1 MDITPI
7 YNLQTR
13 LRAAAI
19 AGVNLLQ
26 EDFRLKR
33 AAEELKP
40 LEGASPVFAK
50 LGQQMEVLLSTECP
64 NPAMTLLDTIA
75 LTDAVICTLGTVE
88 VKGEIKEI
96 EVEQISCE
104 YIVNAPCSQIRGLME
119 ALTTSGSGNY
129 ALVRD
134 LHETNPE
141 IFKDYRVKHALV
153 QALGASYAELAD
165 MVKEWLCKEDKT
177 LLPLLKKGFD
187 PKGKKE
193 MVRRLQVIEAIAGAE
208 ENDFYITQLAEAEKE
223 VRLEL
228 INALRYEQSN
238 VDLLIDM
245 TKTEKGK
252 NKQMVLKILAYMD
265 DDKVYAVF
273 KKMAEKKPVE
283 VCSYL
288 LPSTTDTASRLVP
301 ELCEQQLDEVA
312 AIPDDTKV
320 TDEIKEKLSTLNR
333 CMEALVGKY
342 GNAVCDCYRR
352 LLVQKNVFERFG
364 MTDAQKYV
372 LYSSFAVKERRVDL
386 CLEEL
391 IGSYIAQSLLI
402 KNDDMMKAFAT
413 ELYENAGQNGENN
426 YFMSAAV
433 VVKLLAGEDCADWFD
448 EQIKGK
454 NKLFQKMNKGALED
468 IEKILNYF
476 MRDNDSTQKYC
487 IYGAYDHMDYQEPR
501 KYFHRSVELPNAT
514 NIKEW
519 MIKHGSK
526 TMDEILYRWIDRKD
540 NEECQR
546 CGEYFYKRALVTED
560 NRDYLTYMKNC
571 GWNKCEGLGVKFL
584 QRRNGTDYWWTIYSY
599 LEDLPG
605 DAQAVN
611 EELREVADL
620 VKSGKVKMKDKDTA
634 DRLLKWIDERING

>member
-26 EDFRLKR
+26 EDFRIKR
-33 AAEELKP
+33 VAEELKP

-50 LGQQMEVLLSTECP
+50 LGQQLAVLLSTECP

-88 VKGEIKEI
+88 VKGEIKDI
-96 EVEQISCE
+96 EVEQILCE

-165 MVKEWLCKEDKT
+165 MVKDWLCKEDKT
-177 LLPLLKKGFD
+177 ILPLLKKDFD

-208 ENDFYITQLAEAEKE
+208 ENDFFIAQLAEAEKE

-238 VDLLIDM
+238 IDRLIDM

-252 NKQMVLKILAYMD
+252 NKQMVLRILAYMD

-273 KKMAEKKPVE
+273 KKMAEKKPAE

-288 LPSTTDTASRLVP
+288 LPSTTDTASRLVS
-301 ELCEQQLDEVA
+301 ELCEQQLNGVA

-342 GNAVCDCYRR
+342 GKAVCDCYRKI
-352 LLVQKNVFERFG
+352 LAQKNVFERFG
-364 MTDAQKYV
+364 TTDAQKYV

-402 KNDDMMKAFAT
+402 KNDDMLKAFAT
-413 ELYENAGQNGENN
+413 ELYENAGQNEEKNH
-426 YFMSAAV
+426 FLPAVV

-454 NKLFQKMNKGALED
+454 NKLFQKMNKRALED

-476 MRDNDSTQKYC
+476 MRDTDNTQNYS
-487 IYGAYDHMDYQEPR
+487 IYGAYDHMDYQDSC
-501 KYFHRSVELPNAT
+501 KYFHRSIELPNAK

-519 MIKHGSK
+519 MMKHGSK
-526 TMDEILYRWIDRKD
+526 TMDEILNRWIDKTD
-540 NEECQR
+540 KEECFR

-560 NRDYLTYMKNC
+560 NRDYLSYMKNC

-584 QRRNGTDYWWTIYSY
+584 QRRNGTDYWWAIYNY
-599 LEDLPG
+599 LTALPG
-605 DAQAVN
+605 DEQAVN
-611 EELREVADL
+611 AELRVVADL
-620 VKSGKVKMKDKDTA
+620 VKLGKVKMKDKDTA
-634 DRLLKWIDERING
+634 DRLLNWINERING

>member
-40 LEGASPVFAK
+40 LEGVSPVFAK
-50 LGQQMEVLLSTECP
+50 LGQQMAVLLSTECP

-104 YIVNAPCSQIRGLME
+104 YIVNAPCSQIKGLME

-141 IFKDYRVKHALV
+141 IFRDYRVRHALV

-165 MVKEWLCKEDKT
+165 MVKDWLCNEDET
-177 LLPLLKKGFD
+177 ILPLLKKDFD

-208 ENDFYITQLAEAEKE
+208 ENDFYIAQLAEAEKE

-238 VDLLIDM
+238 IDQLIDM

-273 KKMAEKKPVE
+273 KKMAEKKPAE

-288 LPSTTDTASRLVP
+288 LPSTTDTASRLVS
-301 ELCEQQLDEVA
+301 ELCEQQLDEVT

-320 TDEIKEKLSTLNR
+320 TDETKGKLSTLNR
-333 CMEALVGKY
+333 CIESLIGKH
-342 GNAVCDCYRR
+342 GDAVCDCYRR
-352 LLVQKNVFERFG
+352 LLAQKNVFERFG
-364 MTDAQKYV
+364 TTDLVQYV
-372 LYSSFAVKERRVDL
+372 VDSPFTRRSRNDKPG
-386 CLEEL
+386 LEEM
-391 IGSYIAQSLLI
+391 IGSHIAQSLVVNEDDTI
-402 KNDDMMKAFAT
+402 KALALA
-413 ELYENAGQNGENN
+413 LYEEDGEKGRNIN
-426 YFMSAAV
+426 FLPAAAM
-433 VVKLLAGEDCADWFD
+433 VKILDKENCADWLN
-448 EQIKGK
+448 EQINDIDKLYAKQDKKAVKAVEQALGYFMWNDKGK
-454 NKLFQKMNKGALED
+454 QRYLVEGHYEN
-468 IEKILNYF
+468 
-476 MRDNDSTQKYC
+476 
-487 IYGAYDHMDYQEPR
+487 MDYMDVR
-501 KYFHRSVELPNAT
+501 AYVNRNVELPNAT
-514 NIKEW
+514 EIKSW
-519 MIKHGSK
+519 MMKHGSK
-526 TMDEILYRWIDRKD
+526 TMDAILNRWTDRTAE
-540 NEECQR
+540 EECQR
-546 CGEYFYKRALVTED
+546 CGEYFYNRALVTED
-560 NRDYLTYMKNC
+560 NRDYLIYMKNC
-571 GWNKCEGLGVKFL
+571 DWKKCEGLGIKFL
-584 QRRNGTDYWWTIYSY
+584 KSRNGTDYWWTIYNY
-599 LEDLPG
+599 LTDLPG
-605 DAQAVN
+605 DTQAVD
-611 EELREVADL
+611 EELRAVADL
-620 VKSGKVKMKDKDTA
+620 VRSGKVKMKDQDTA
-634 DRLLKWIDERING
+634 DRLLNWINERING

>member
-26 EDFRLKR
+26 EDFRIKR
-33 AAEELKP
+33 VAEELKP

-50 LGQQMEVLLSTECP
+50 LGQQLAVLLSTECP

-88 VKGEIKEI
+88 VKGEIKDI
-96 EVEQISCE
+96 EVEQILCE

-165 MVKEWLCKEDKT
+165 MVKDWLCKEDKT
-177 LLPLLKKGFD
+177 ILPLLKKDFD

-208 ENDFYITQLAEAEKE
+208 ENDFFIAQLAEAEKE

-238 VDLLIDM
+238 IDRLIDM

-252 NKQMVLKILAYMD
+252 NKQMVLRILAYMD

-273 KKMAEKKPVE
+273 KKMAEKKPAE

-288 LPSTTDTASRLVP
+288 LPSTTDTASRLVS
-301 ELCEQQLDEVA
+301 ELCEQQLNGVA

-342 GNAVCDCYRR
+342 GKAVCDCYRKI
-352 LLVQKNVFERFG
+352 LAQKNVFERFG
-364 MTDAQKYV
+364 TTDAQKYV
-372 LYSSFAVKERRVDL
+372 LYSSFAVKERHVDL

-402 KNDDMMKAFAT
+402 KNDDMLKAFAT
-413 ELYENAGQNGENN
+413 ELYENAGQNEEKNH
-426 YFMSAAV
+426 FLPAVV

-454 NKLFQKMNKGALED
+454 NKLFQKMNKRALED

-476 MRDNDSTQKYC
+476 MRDTDNTQNYS
-487 IYGAYDHMDYQEPR
+487 IYGAYDHMDYQDSC
-501 KYFHRSVELPNAT
+501 KYFHRSIELPNAK

-519 MIKHGSK
+519 MMKHGSK
-526 TMDEILYRWIDRKD
+526 TMDEILNRWIDKTD
-540 NEECQR
+540 KEECFR

-560 NRDYLTYMKNC
+560 NRDYLIYMKNC

-584 QRRNGTDYWWTIYSY
+584 QRRNGTDYWWAIYNY
-599 LEDLPG
+599 LTALPG
-605 DAQAVN
+605 DEQAVN
-611 EELREVADL
+611 AELRVVADL
-620 VKSGKVKMKDKDTA
+620 VKLGKVKMKDKDTA
-634 DRLLKWIDERING
+634 DRLLNWINERING

>member
-50 LGQQMEVLLSTECP
+50 LGQQMAVLLSTECP

-88 VKGEIKEI
+88 VKGEIKDI

-165 MVKEWLCKEDKT
+165 MVKDWLCKEDKT
-177 LLPLLKKGFD
+177 ILPLLKKDFD

-208 ENDFYITQLAEAEKE
+208 ENDFYIAQLAEAEKE

-238 VDLLIDM
+238 IDLLIDM

-252 NKQMVLKILAYMD
+252 NKQMALKILAYMD

-273 KKMAEKKPVE
+273 KKMAEKKPAE

-288 LPSTTDTASRLVP
+288 LPSTTDTASRLVS

-312 AIPDDTKV
+312 VIPDDTKV
-320 TDEIKEKLSTLNR
+320 NDEIKEKLSILNR

-342 GNAVCDCYRR
+342 GNAVCDCYRKI
-352 LLVQKNVFERFG
+352 LAQKNVFERFG
-364 MTDAQKYV
+364 TTDAQKYV

-413 ELYENAGQNGENN
+413 ELYENVGQNEENN
-426 YFMSAAV
+426 HFLAAAV
-433 VVKLLAGEDCADWFD
+433 VVKLLSGEDCADWFD

-454 NKLFQKMNKGALED
+454 YKLFQKMNKKALED

-476 MRDNDSTQKYC
+476 MRDNDNTQNYS
-487 IYGAYDHMDYQEPR
+487 IYGAYDQMDYQDSR
-501 KYFHRSVELPNAT
+501 KYFHRSIELPNAK

-519 MIKHGSK
+519 MMKHGSK
-526 TMDEILYRWIDRKD
+526 TMDEILNRWIDKTD
-540 NEECQR
+540 KEECFR

-560 NRDYLTYMKNC
+560 NRDYLSYMKNC

-584 QRRNGTDYWWTIYSY
+584 QRRNGTDYWWTIYNY
-599 LEDLPG
+599 LTDLPG
-605 DAQAVN
+605 DEQAVN
-611 EELREVADL
+611 EEMRVVADL

-634 DRLLKWIDERING
+634 DRLLKWIDEKING

>member
-50 LGQQMEVLLSTECP
+50 LGQQMAVLLSAECS

-88 VKGEIKEI
+88 VKGEMKDI

-165 MVKEWLCKEDKT
+165 MVKDWLCKEDKT
-177 LLPLLKKGFD
+177 ILPLLKKDFD

-208 ENDFYITQLAEAEKE
+208 ENDFYIAQLAEAEKE

-238 VDLLIDM
+238 IDLLIDM

-273 KKMAEKKPVE
+273 KKMAEKKPAE

-288 LPSTTDTASRLVP
+288 LPSTTDTASRLVS
-301 ELCEQQLDEVA
+301 ELCEKQLDEVA
-312 AIPDDTKV
+312 VISDDTKA
-320 TDEIKEKLSTLNR
+320 TDETKAKLSTLNR
-333 CMEALVGKY
+333 CIEALIGKH
-342 GNAVCDCYRR
+342 GDTVCDCYRKI
-352 LLVQKNVFERFG
+352 LAQKNVFERFG
-364 MTDAQKYV
+364 TTDAQKYV
-372 LYSSFAVKERRVDL
+372 LCSAFTWRVNNTCPD
-386 CLEEL
+386 LEEL
-391 IGSYIAQSLLI
+391 IGSHIAQSLIVKDDDTI
-402 KNDDMMKAFAT
+402 KALAT
-413 ELYENAGQNGENN
+413 ELFENAGQKDKNIDFLPAAAIVKILDGE
-426 YFMSAAV
+426 A
-433 VVKLLAGEDCADWFD
+433 CADWFD
-448 EQIKGK
+448 EQINSN
-454 NKLFQKMNKGALED
+454 NKLFQKINKRALED
-468 IEKILNYF
+468 IQKVLGYF
-476 MRDNDSTQKYC
+476 MWDSDKAQNYSV
-487 IYGAYDHMDYQEPR
+487 YGAYEGMDYQDSR
-501 KYFHRSVELPNAT
+501 KYIDKSVGLPNAAE
-514 NIKEW
+514 IKEW
-519 MIKHGSK
+519 MMKHGSK
-526 TMDEILYRWIDRKD
+526 TMDEILNRWIDKTD
-540 NEECQR
+540 KEECFR

-560 NRDYLTYMKNC
+560 NRDYLIYMKNC

-584 QRRNGTDYWWTIYSY
+584 QRRNGTDYWWTIYNY
-599 LEDLPG
+599 LTDLPG
-605 DAQAVN
+605 DEQAVN
-611 EELREVADL
+611 AELRVVADL

-634 DRLLKWIDERING
+634 DRLLKWIDEKING

>member
-40 LEGASPVFAK
+40 IEGASPVFAK
-50 LGQQMEVLLSTECP
+50 LGQQMALLLSAECP

-165 MVKEWLCKEDKT
+165 MVKDWLCKEDKT
-177 LLPLLKKGFD
+177 ILPLLKKDFD

-208 ENDFYITQLAEAEKE
+208 ENDFYIAKLAEAEKE

-228 INALRYEQSN
+228 ISALRYEQSN
-238 VDLLIDM
+238 IDLLIDM

-273 KKMAEKKPVE
+273 KKMAEKKPAE

-288 LPSTTDTASRLVP
+288 LPSTTDTASRLVS

-320 TDEIKEKLSTLNR
+320 ADEIREKLSTLNR

-342 GNAVCDCYRR
+342 GNTVCDCYRR
-352 LLVQKNVFERFG
+352 LLAQKNVFERFG
-364 MTDAQKYV
+364 TTDAQKYV

-413 ELYENAGQNGENN
+413 ELYENVGQNEENN
-426 YFMSAAV
+426 HFLSAAV
-433 VVKLLAGEDCADWFD
+433 VVKLLAGEDCADWLD

-454 NKLFQKMNKGALED
+454 NKLFQKINKRALED

-476 MRDNDSTQKYC
+476 MRDNDNAQNYR
-487 IYGAYDHMDYQEPR
+487 IYGVYDHMDYQDPR
-501 KYFHRSVELPNAT
+501 KYFHRGIELPNAT

-519 MIKHGSK
+519 MMKHGSK
-526 TMDEILYRWIDRKD
+526 TMDEILYRWIDRLD
-540 NEECQR
+540 QEECHR

-605 DAQAVN
+605 DVQAVN
-611 EELREVADL
+611 EELRKVADL